1 MAGVCRAE
9 IDTEVKCAP
18 HKFYEMMKYG
28 LHHLP
33 TIWPEGYTDAQILE
47 GDGTCEGDLR
57 LWTYILPGTTEK
69 VTVKA
74 RTTKQDDDNMT
85 IVLAA
90 DEGSDLHA
98 HYKHFTATVKIS
110 PKGDGSLVTWIVEFE
125 KHHHEVPDPHLYL
138 ALFSTLTEKV
148 DGHVHKDA
156 ICKCEIETEVKCN
169 AHKFY
174 ECIKYSLHHLPT
186 IFPEAYT
193 DCKLLEGDGKSQ
205 GSLRQWKYLLPGS
218 TEEMTVR
225 ARTTKQDDK
234 NMAIALCVEEGSSIK
249 EHYKHFTAI
258 VQVIPK
264 GNGSVVKWTVEFEKH
279 GDEIPDPHAYLE
291 LCDKLNEKVDA
302 HLHKK

>member
-9 IDTEVKCAP
+9 IDTDVKCAP
-18 HKFYEMMKYG
+18 HKFYEMMKYS

-69 VTVKA
+69 VTVRA
-74 RTTKQDDDNMT
+74 RTTKQDDENMI

-138 ALFSTLTEKV
+138 ALFNKLTEKV

-156 ICKCEIETEVKCN
+156 ICKGEIETEVKCDP
-169 AHKFY
+169 HKFY

-218 TEEMTVR
+218 NEEMTVR
-225 ARTTKQDDK
+225 ARTTVQDDEK
-234 NMAIALCVEEGSSIK
+234 MVIALCVEEGSSIH
-249 EHYKHFTAI
+249 ENYKHFTAI
-258 VQVIPK
+258 IQVNPK
-264 GNGSVVKWTVEFEKH
+264 GKGCSVKWTVEFEKH
-279 GDEIPDPHAYLE
+279 SDEIPDPHVYLE
-291 LCDKLNEKVDA
+291 LFDKLNEKVDE